1 MWLGEKGVQ
10 LSGGQRQRI
19 AVARVVLKDPR
30 ILERGC
36 VAERGTHAE
45 LLRQNGHYSRLHNV
59 PPGFS

>member
-1 MWLGEKGVQ
+1 MQ